1 MVLII
6 LFSFGSFLVVQNRA
20 LKFDTPTK
28 DHDTYIPV
36 YFGNEMIDSLVSVY
50 MVGALGNFTTDNYK
64 VGPATYFVMFMFL
77 LSTFVV
83 SVVFMNMVIA
93 IMGDTF
99 GQVLEGAEQNGIQEQ
114 LFLISDHLW
123 LLDLQKIFQGQR
135 YVVILTP
142 SSSSSEEKDR
152 AIDEIK
158 NMKRIISGKF
168 TNLDNMIQT

>member
-1 MVLII
+1 
-6 LFSFGSFLVVQNRA
+6 
-20 LKFDTPTK
+20 
-28 DHDTYIPV
+28 
-36 YFGNEMIDSLVSVY
+36 
-50 MVGALGNFTTDNYK
+50 
-64 VGPATYFVMFMFL
+64 
-77 LSTFVV
+77 
-83 SVVFMNMVIA
+83 MNMVIA

-142 SSSSSEEKDR
+142 SSSSSDEKDR
-152 AIDEIK
+152 AMNEIK